1 MTLFS
6 DIMWG
11 SLAMILIIAIYVTI
25 KKRKRAGVKGIKSA
39 LTPICFF
46 CISMVNMVAYFFD
59 FLGLISF
66 GFSVA
71 LLMLAAYFT
80 KYLKMPAN

>member
-1 MTLFS
+1 MFS

-25 KKRKRAGVKGIKSA
+25 QKRKRAGVKGIKSA

-46 CISMVNMVAYFFD
+46 CISIVNIIAYFFE
-59 FLGLISF
+59 FLGLVSF
-66 GFSVA
+66 GITVA
-71 LLMLAAYFT
+71 LFILGAYFT
-80 KYLKMPAN
+80 KYLKIPAN